1 VDDRGF
7 LSSEWRANN
16 ILSFAAFR
24 APTEYI
30 VVTLL

>member
-1 VDDRGF
+1 VDDHGF

-30 VVTLL
+30 VVILL